1 VAKALAH
8 LALARSVGTI
18 AALAMGHNMVSG
30 ILGELEGHAD
40 RPGDAS
46 QAVPDV
52 VPLDVLVVD
61 DDAHAR
67 IALCTAIARLGHHC
81 RGAATGIEALAAH
94 AEQRA
99 DVIVS
104 DWTMPGIDGME
115 LCRRARASDAG
126 TYTYLL
132 FVSGHARKRDFV
144 EAVRAGADDYLPK
157 PIDLDDLEA
166 RLIGAARIVRAY
178 RRLAQSNVVLHHDS
192 EVSFRAARVDPLTQ
206 VANRLQ
212 LEEDIEALQSKL
224 SRYGRPAAV
233 AMCDL
238 DGFKR
243 YNDRFGHPAGDD
255 ALRRVAQA
263 IRSTLRRADQVY
275 RYGGEEF
282 LTVLHE
288 QSMVA
293 AVAAMERVRA
303 AIEGLA
309 IEHAPG
315 SRFPFLT
322 VSVGVASLDPAGGP
336 SVQEAIARADGALY
350 RVKGG
355 GGNGVFG
362 STANG

>member
-1 VAKALAH
+1 
-8 LALARSVGTI
+8 
-18 AALAMGHNMVSG
+18 MGPNMIPS
-30 ILGELEGHAD
+30 IPGEREAHAD
-40 RPGDAS
+40 QRGDAS
-46 QAVPDV
+46 QTVPDG

-61 DDAHAR
+61 DDSHAR
-67 IALCTAIARLGHHC
+67 VALCTAIARLGHHC
-81 RGAATGIEALAAH
+81 RGAASGAEALAAH
-94 AEQRA
+94 AQQRA

-178 RRLAQSNVVLHHDS
+178 RQLARSNVVLHHDS

-212 LEEDIEALQSKL
+212 LEEDIEALQSKT
-224 SRYGRPAAV
+224 SRYGRPV
-233 AMCDL
+233 VVSMCDL

-243 YNDRFGHPAGDD
+243 YNDRYGHPAGDE

-288 QSMVA
+288 QPMAA

-303 AIEGLA
+303 AVEGLA

-315 SRFPFLT
+315 SRFPLLT
-322 VSVGVASLDPAGGP
+322 VSVGVASVDPAEEH
-336 SVQEAIARADGALY
+336 SVQRAIVRADEALY
-350 RVKGG
+350 RVKASGR
-355 GGNGVFG
+355 NRVF
-362 STANG
+362 SSPTRE

>member
-1 VAKALAH
+1 
-8 LALARSVGTI
+8 
-18 AALAMGHNMVSG
+18 MVSS
-30 ILGELEGHAD
+30 IQGELEGQAD
-40 RPGDAS
+40 RPGDPS

-61 DDAHAR
+61 DDPHAR
-67 IALCTAIARLGHHC
+67 VALCSAITRLGHHC
-81 RGAATGIEALAAH
+81 RGAASGIEALAAH

-99 DVIVS
+99 DVIVC

-115 LCRRARASDAG
+115 LCRRARAFDVG

-144 EAVRAGADDYLPK
+144 EAVRAGADDYLTK

-178 RRLAQSNVVLHHDS
+178 RRLAKSNVVLHHDS
-192 EVSFRAARVDPLTQ
+192 EVSFRAARIDALTQ

-212 LEEDIEALQSKL
+212 LEEDIEALQSKIA
-224 SRYGRPAAV
+224 RYGRPVAV

-243 YNDRFGHPAGDD
+243 YNDRYGHPAGDE

-263 IRSTLRRADQVY
+263 IQSTLRRADQVY

-288 QSMVA
+288 QPMAA

-315 SRFPFLT
+315 SRFPVLT
-322 VSVGVASLDPAGGP
+322 VSVGVASADPAGGQ
-336 SVQEAIARADGALY
+336 SVQKAIVRADEALY
-350 RVKGG
+350 RVKGD
-355 GGNGVFG
+355 GGNGVL
-362 STANG
+362 SSPTHD

>member
-1 VAKALAH
+1 
-8 LALARSVGTI
+8 
-18 AALAMGHNMVSG
+18 MVSG
-30 ILGELEGHAD
+30 TLGEFDGHSN
-40 RPGDAS
+40 RPGIAS
-46 QAVPDV
+46 PAVPAV

-61 DDAHAR
+61 DNPHAR
-67 IALCTAIARLGHHC
+67 TALCTAIVRLGHHC
-81 RGAATGIEALAAH
+81 RGAASGLEALAAH
-94 AEQRA
+94 AEQHA

-104 DWTMPGIDGME
+104 DWSMPGIDGME
-115 LCRRARASDAG
+115 LCRRARESDAG

-144 EAVRAGADDYLPK
+144 EAVRAGADDYSPK
-157 PIDLDDLEA
+157 PIDSDDLEA
-166 RLIGAARIVRAY
+166 RLIAAARIVRAY
-178 RRLAQSNVVLHHDS
+178 RELAKTNVVLHHDS
-192 EVSFRAARVDPLTQ
+192 EVSFRAARIDPLTQ

-212 LEEDIEALQSKL
+212 LEEDTEALESKL

-238 DGFKR
+238 DAFKR
-243 YNDRFGHPAGDD
+243 YNDKYGHPAGDD

-263 IRSTLRRADQVY
+263 IRSTLRRGDEVY

-288 QSMVA
+288 QPMAA

-315 SRFPFLT
+315 AGLPVLT
-322 VSVGVASLDPAGGP
+322 VSVGVASLDPAAGH
-336 SVQEAIARADGALY
+336 SVKEAIARADRALY
-350 RVKGG
+350 RAKGA
-355 GGNGVFG
+355 GGNAVFG
-362 STANG
+362 SLT